1 MRWIEQYAK
10 TLCHSDI
17 CKLSSL
23 ELVTVQC
30 AASTIFN
37 CFYVMYTPKTL
48 NSLVDGFIYPL
59 KHMRWAGTW
68 RISEKSHSLCVCFF
82 GSYLRKN
89 QPDSIQWNIYMPVFS
104 VLCINVCLF
113 YILGTVVTC
122 LCGRNAEWM
131 IFRATKLFSLPFFL
145 LSPLLLLLLLF
156 VKMEHTHIY
165 INKNFVAQT
174 FRCRHNALLF
184 TLAQTI
190 FLVSQYVCVL
200 GCYCFYFPVVLPF
213 SQLSFSLSLND

>member
-68 RISEKSHSLCVCFF
+68 RIREKSHSSCVFF
-82 GSYLRKN
+82 WFIFEEKSTWFYSVEYLHAC
-89 QPDSIQWNIYMPVFS
+89 VFR
-104 VLCINVCLF
+104 LMYKYVCLF
-113 YILGTVVTC
+113 LHPWHRCDVFVRSQCRMDDFPSDET
-122 LCGRNAEWM
+122 
-131 IFRATKLFSLPFFL
+131 IFITIFL
-145 LSPLLLLLLLF
+145 LSPLLLLLL
-156 VKMEHTHIY
+156 
-165 INKNFVAQT
+165 
-174 FRCRHNALLF
+174 
-184 TLAQTI
+184 
-190 FLVSQYVCVL
+190 
-200 GCYCFYFPVVLPF
+200 
-213 SQLSFSLSLND
+213 